1 MMTIKETDETMTG
14 KRANSLKSIG
24 QGLTVA
30 AAIFVAGTAQ
40 ADDANVDLGLHKK
53 WQAHSYNEAGAKV
66 CNMWSQPTKHEEGGK
81 PRGEIYAFVTHR
93 TSSKR
98 FHEVSFDMGY
108 PLKDKSEVT
117 VSIGS
122 KKFKLFTHGSSAF
135 SFKDKDKD
143 LVNAMRRGIT
153 MVVRGTSARG
163 TKTRDVYSL
172 KGFTNAHRAINKAC
186 KASF

>member
-1 MMTIKETDETMTG
+1 MTG
-14 KRANSLKSIG
+14 KRAYSLKSL
-24 QGLTVA
+24 GLITVA
-30 AAIFVAGTAQ
+30 VATLIAGTAQ
-40 ADDANVDLGLHKK
+40 ADDANVDLGLYNK
-53 WQAHSYNEAGAKV
+53 WQAHSYKEAGAKV

-81 PRGEIYAFVTHR
+81 PRGEMYAFVTHR

-117 VSIGS
+117 LTIGS

-135 SFKDKDKD
+135 SFKDKDKAI
-143 LVNAMRRGIT
+143 VGAMRRGTNMIVEGVST
-153 MVVRGTSARG
+153 RG

-172 KGFTNAHRAINKAC
+172 SGFTKAHKAINKAC